1 MYCIT
6 VSFYAC
12 ANLHIYLSLHTVCEF
27 FFLAPTHNWKTP
39 SAHSFYHTAIDYYI
53 STPGWVGT
61 DARITV
67 VEGASN
73 FSTFVTRMST
83 PVIASAWAGTFDCG
97 TCRRKRLMG
106 EEFSK
111 KALERHYYRK
121 EGGAPLLK
129 CIQCVTAAERAE
141 REQAQQQARRRNN
154 NQKSNNNFLAD
165 TKNSDDDDD
174 DDDERRKC
182 AGYCGNELP
191 QSSFNRN
198 QWSKGDG
205 KSRCGACVDRAVK
218 EEAARQ
224 TNSREDKLAS
234 AKKQVEE
241 AEKSGNSM
249 KILAATSMLAAL
261 EAERVTGL
269 KPVKLSSGRG
279 RGRGGRGGGGG
290 VRGMR

>member
-1 MYCIT
+1 
-6 VSFYAC
+6 
-12 ANLHIYLSLHTVCEF
+12 
-27 FFLAPTHNWKTP
+27 
-39 SAHSFYHTAIDYYI
+39 
-53 STPGWVGT
+53 
-61 DARITV
+61 
-67 VEGASN
+67 
-73 FSTFVTRMST
+73 
-83 PVIASAWAGTFDCG
+83 
-97 TCRRKRLMG
+97 MG
-106 EEFSK
+106 EEFSQ

-154 NQKSNNNFLAD
+154 NQKSN
-165 TKNSDDDDD
+165 

>member
-1 MYCIT
+1 M
-6 VSFYAC
+6 
-12 ANLHIYLSLHTVCEF
+12 
-27 FFLAPTHNWKTP
+27 
-39 SAHSFYHTAIDYYI
+39 
-53 STPGWVGT
+53 
-61 DARITV
+61 
-67 VEGASN
+67 
-73 FSTFVTRMST
+73 
-83 PVIASAWAGTFDCG
+83 
-97 TCRRKRLMG
+97 
-106 EEFSK
+106 
-111 KALERHYYRK
+111 
-121 EGGAPLLK
+121 
-129 CIQCVTAAERAE
+129 TAAERVE

-165 TKNSDDDDD
+165 TKNSDDD

-218 EEAARQ
+218 EEAAQQ
-224 TNSREDKLAS
+224 TKSREDKLAS

>member
-1 MYCIT
+1 MCIVFTIYC
-6 VSFYAC
+6 VLLC
-12 ANLHIYLSLHTVCEF
+12 VPNLSLCVV
-27 FFLAPTHNWKTP
+27 FLFGANAQMENTLGPHV
-39 SAHSFYHTAIDYYI
+39 FYLHLYEL

-73 FSTFVTRMST
+73 FSTFVTKMST

-121 EGGAPLLK
+121 GGGAPLLK

-174 DDDERRKC
+174 DERRKC

-218 EEAARQ
+218 EEAAQQ
-224 TNSREDKLAS
+224 TKSREDKLAS

>member
-1 MYCIT
+1 
-6 VSFYAC
+6 
-12 ANLHIYLSLHTVCEF
+12 
-27 FFLAPTHNWKTP
+27 
-39 SAHSFYHTAIDYYI
+39 
-53 STPGWVGT
+53 
-61 DARITV
+61 
-67 VEGASN
+67 
-73 FSTFVTRMST
+73 MST
-83 PVIASAWAGTFDCG
+83 PVITSAWAGTFDCG

-111 KALERHYYRK
+111 KALERHYHRK

-129 CIQCVTAAERAE
+129 CIQCVTATERAE
-141 REQAQQQARRRNN
+141 REQAQRQAARRRNN
-154 NQKSNNNFLAD
+154 NQKRNNNNSLAD
-165 TKNSDDDDD
+165 TKNSDD

-198 QWSKGDG
+198 QWSTGDG

-234 AKKQVEE
+234 AKEQVEE

>member
-12 ANLHIYLSLHTVCEF
+12 RIYLCVWF
-27 FFLAPTHNWKTP
+27 FLLAPTHNWKTP
-39 SAHSFYHTAIDYYI
+39 SAHTFYLHLYEL

-73 FSTFVTRMST
+73 FSTFVTKMST

-121 EGGAPLLK
+121 GGGAPLLK

-174 DDDERRKC
+174 DERRKC

-218 EEAARQ
+218 EEAAQQ
-224 TNSREDKLAS
+224 TKSREDKLAS

-249 KILAATSMLAAL
+249 KFLAATSMLAAL